1 MGDKGT
7 RQKLIDAG
15 HRLLLVTGDFSASGV
30 GICREAGT
38 GSPASM
44 TQHFPVRE
52 DLLLAILEKEILI
65 YRAYELRVLAD
76 PTTESP
82 LARLKQFISM
92 STTGAKEQQLRSG
105 YLFSNLAATTGP
117 ELKVLRAR
125 LAAVLREVESSI
137 AISISAAKLVGEFRG
152 TIEPRAVASLL
163 FSGIQKARLEAKLT
177 GSRDHFDQFKI
188 DCIKLLGQNT
198 W

>member
-7 RQKLIDAG
+7 RQRLIDAG
-15 HRLLLVTGDFSASGV
+15 HRLLLLKGDLSASGV
-30 GICREAGT
+30 VICREAGT

-52 DLLLAILEKEILI
+52 ELLLAILEKEILS
-65 YRAYELRVLAD
+65 YRGYELHVLAD

-82 LARLKQFISM
+82 LARLKQFISINT
-92 STTGAKEQQLRSG
+92 SGANEQQLHSG
-105 YLFSNLAATTGP
+105 HLLSNLAATTGP
-117 ELKVLRAR
+117 ELKALRAR
-125 LAAVLREVESSI
+125 LAAALREVERSI
-137 AISISAAKLVGEFRG
+137 AVTVSAAKQAGEFRG

-163 FSGIQKARLEAKLT
+163 FAGIQKARLEARLT
-177 GSRDHFDQFKI
+177 GSREHFDQFKI
-188 DCIKLLGQNT
+188 DCVKLLGQNA